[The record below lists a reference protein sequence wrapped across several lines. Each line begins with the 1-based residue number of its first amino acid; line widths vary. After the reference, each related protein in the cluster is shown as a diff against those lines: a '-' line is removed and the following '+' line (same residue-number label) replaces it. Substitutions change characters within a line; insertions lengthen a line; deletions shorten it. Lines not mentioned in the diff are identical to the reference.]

1 MRRSRRRSKNKKTES
16 SRGWKL
22 GDFHLISPRMT
33 SPNPPKAGSPFK
45 RDDAPSAVERKEGSG
60 RPSRLEQSAALRA
73 RGGSIWDLANPQ
85 LREITV
91 YEPGKPIEETARE
104 LGIEPDAIIKLAS
117 NENPLGPSPKAIEA
131 MRAALSNAHLYP
143 DGSGFYLCKAVAA
156 KLGLAPDNVILGNG
170 SNEVIEFLGHA
181 FLNPGDDVII
191 FQYAFIIYK
200 LLATSFAAR
209 TIELPTPKFQQDL
222 GATLE
227 AITPKTRLIFIPNPN
242 NPTGALVSQRAIDS
256 FMSRVSENIVVV
268 FDEAYF
274 EFLDD
279 PPDTLQYVREG
290 RNVVV
295 LRTFS
300 KIHGLAGLRLG
311 YGIATAD
318 LIEVLHKTRQ
328 PFNVNSIAQAG
339 ALAALEDDA
348 HLRETKRVIDEGRA
362 YLQEQFAEM
371 QVPFVPAVANFVMVN
386 VGDGCAVF
394 EKLLRR
400 QIIVRPLK
408 GYGLPEWVRITVGTM
423 EENRKL
429 IAALS
434 EVMLG

>member
-1 MRRSRRRSKNKKTES
+1 MSKSRRKSKNRKTEG

-33 SPNPPKAGSPFK
+33 S
-45 RDDAPSAVERKEGSG
+45 
-60 RPSRLEQSAALRA
+60 
-73 RGGSIWDLANPQ
+73 IWDLANPQ
-85 LREITV
+85 LRDITV
-91 YEPGKPIEETARE
+91 YEPGKPIEETGRD

-117 NENPLGPSPKAIEA
+117 NENPLGPSPKAVEA

-143 DGSGFYLCKAVAA
+143 DGNGFYLCKAVAA
-156 KLGLAPDNVILGNG
+156 KLGLAPENVILGNG

-209 TIELPTPKFQQDL
+209 TIELPTPNFQQDL
-222 GATLE
+222 GAVLD

-242 NPTGALVSQRAIDS
+242 NPTGSLISQRAIDS

-279 PPDTLQYVREG
+279 PPDTLQYVRER

-300 KIHGLAGLRLG
+300 KIHGLAGLRIG
-311 YGIATAD
+311 YGVAPAD

-348 HLRETKRVIDEGRA
+348 YVRETKRVIDEGRA
-362 YLQEQFAEM
+362 YLQEQFSEM
-371 QVPFVPAVANFVMVN
+371 QVSFVPAVANFVMVN

-408 GYGLPEWVRITVGTM
+408 GYGLREWVRITVGTM
-423 EENRKL
+423 EENKRL
-429 IAALS
+429 IGALR
-434 EVMLG
+434 EVIRAR